1 MVIHS
6 KLTVFFDQAFYRGV
20 FERWT
25 PTVYQVARVTFGT
38 QPPSAPQ
45 LQQVIWQRW
54 PTLQWT
60 TPTRV
65 VVSEIHHR
73 VKQRQRAAQRELKQH
88 GARQRA
94 TVLLKTEHRQNLQL
108 KKQRQRQARVQHAAV
123 VRQKQQAKRLAK
135 RRGH

>member
-1 MVIHS
+1 M
-6 KLTVFFDQAFYRGV
+6 
-20 FERWT
+20 
-25 PTVYQVARVTFGT
+25 
-38 QPPSAPQ
+38 
-45 LQQVIWQRW
+45 
-54 PTLQWT
+54 
-60 TPTRV
+60 
-65 VVSEIHHR
+65 SETHHR

>member
-1 MVIHS
+1 MIHS

-25 PTVYQVARVTFGT
+25 PTSYQVARVTFGT

-65 VVSEIHHR
+65 VVSETHHR

-94 TVLLKTEHRQNLQL
+94 TVLLKTEHRQNLQGEFTIEMQHKV
-108 KKQRQRQARVQHAAV
+108 KK
-123 VRQKQQAKRLAK
+123 
-135 RRGH
+135 

>member
-1 MVIHS
+1 MIHS

-25 PTVYQVARVTFGT
+25 PTGYQVARVTFGT

-65 VVSEIHHR
+65 VVSETHHR
-73 VKQRQRAAQRELKQH
+73 VKQRQRAAQRE
-88 GARQRA
+88 
-94 TVLLKTEHRQNLQL
+94 LKTEHRQNLQL

>member
-25 PTVYQVARVTFGT
+25 PTSYQVARVTFGT

-45 LQQVIWQRW
+45 LQQVIWRRW
-54 PTLQWT
+54 STLQWT
-60 TPTRV
+60 TPAKI
-65 VVSEIHHR
+65 VVSETHHR

-94 TVLLKTEHRQNLQL
+94 TVMLKTEHRQNLQL

>member
-1 MVIHS
+1 MIHS

-20 FERWT
+20 FEQWT
-25 PTVYQVARVTFGT
+25 PTGYQVARVTFGT

-60 TPTRV
+60 APTRA
-65 VVSEIHHR
+65 VVSETHHR